1 MNLIYFF
8 ADSPKEEN
16 CSKHNV
22 KFPVAALNK
31 YYPEHQ
37 VKYFHIDLFQNNTP
51 EIQEE
56 CMNADII
63 ILERN
68 LFGDVLTSM
77 LYYKVRNKKILT
89 LFDDSYPHL
98 QVDNPAYRFWKFG
111 EMVGT
116 NEKTKE
122 HIRVYN
128 TIKPLT
134 MFRWGN
140 QIANAIQVPNRVM
153 QADWLPIN
161 DTYYLH
167 NYINPEPYINSERIQ
182 KHDDIIVGWHG
193 SLSHRYSFEHSG
205 VIRALRN
212 IVKKY
217 PNVRILFGGDKSIA
231 DSISLPVGKK
241 LYQPYV
247 PEEQWAGTLKNYD
260 IALAPLAGE
269 YDRRRSWI
277 RGIEYM
283 ACQIPWIGTNMET
296 YEELKDYTVLVENK
310 SECWENAISE
320 MIDNLQKHRERVRE
334 EPYKFALEQSYEKNM
349 YKNLEVYKQVL
360 EKPYE

>member
-1 MNLIYFF
+1 MNLLYFF

-37 VKYFHIDLFQNNTP
+37 AKYFHIDRFSDNNQ

-56 CMNADII
+56 CMKADVI

-68 LFGDVLTSM
+68 LWGSVLSNM
-77 LYYKVRNKKILT
+77 MYYKVIGKKIIT
-89 LFDDSYPHL
+89 IFDDSYEHL

-111 EMVGT
+111 ELNGI

-122 HIRVYN
+122 PTRIYN
-128 TIKPLT
+128 NIKPLIL
-134 MFRWGN
+134 FRWGN
-140 QIANAIQVPNRVM
+140 QIANAIQVPNRIM
-153 QADWLPIN
+153 QQDWLPIN
-161 DTYYLH
+161 DTYYLR
-167 NYINPEPYINSERIQ
+167 NYINPEPYINAERIH
-182 KHDDIIVGWHG
+182 KHDDILIGWHG

-205 VIRALRN
+205 IVKALRN
-212 IVKKY
+212 IVKRY
-217 PNVRILFGGDKSIA
+217 PNVRILLGGDKSIV
-231 DSISLPVGKK
+231 DSISLPVGRKI
-241 LYQPYV
+241 YQPYV
-247 PEEQWAGTLKNYD
+247 TEDLWAGTLKNYD

-283 ACQIPWIGTNMET
+283 ACQIPWIGTRMET
-296 YEELKDYTVLVENK
+296 YEDLENYTVLVDNGAEN
-310 SECWENAISE
+310 WENAISE
-320 MIDNLQKHRERVRE
+320 MIDNLQKHRERVKE

-349 YKNLEVYKQVL
+349 WKNLEVYKQVL